1 MALNGKEFSNF
12 NVDLSKFEKIILA
25 NLPADL
31 APTRAGNADLY
42 NLIATF
48 KTKTNM
54 PDSMRKDKRF
64 DTRLFYD
71 VTAALR
77 EIKTPEEK
85 LMIRKAVE
93 ISCQGQNEV
102 MKAVRPDMSELEI
115 QGLHEFVHKKQG
127 AESVGYGSIIG
138 AGENGCVLH

>member
-1 MALNGKEFSNF
+1 MDITG
-12 NVDLSKFEKIILA
+12 
-25 NLPADL
+25 
-31 APTRAGNADLY
+31 G
-42 NLIATF
+42 
-48 KTKTNM
+48 
-54 PDSMRKDKRF
+54 
-64 DTRLFYD
+64 
-71 VTAALR
+71 LR

-102 MKAVRPDMSELEI
+102 MKAIRPDMSEMEI

-138 AGENGCVLH
+138 AGENGCVLHYMENTKTKVGNSMLLMDVGAEYHGYSADVTRTVPVDGKFSDEERAYLPDRL